1 MKILMKKRSLVPLVG
16 LAMSFALP
24 TFAEEQNT
32 VDPEVRQ
39 QIEAVMMRF
48 DEAYN
53 KNDAAAVAAL
63 FTQHAVQVW
72 TWVSGAGATASGQEA
87 IERRYR
93 VHFPKPGNFSAK
105 LLQVYA
111 IDKDIE
117 NEICAISEIYHVYLK
132 RKGYSVRIYVREGD
146 TWKIRMEYAN

>member
-1 MKILMKKRSLVPLVG
+1 MKMRLVALVG
-16 LAMSFALP
+16 LAIGFAVP
-24 TFAEEQNT
+24 TFAQEQNT

-48 DEAYN
+48 DDAFN
-53 KNDAAAVAAL
+53 KSDAAAVAAL
-63 FTQHAVQVW
+63 FTEHAVQVL
-72 TWVSGAGATASGQEA
+72 TWIWGAGATASGQEA
-87 IERRYR
+87 IERRFR
-93 VHFPKPGNFSAK
+93 VQFPAPGKLSHK

-117 NEICAISEIYHVYLK
+117 NEICAISEFYHAYFQ
-132 RKGYSVRIYVREGD
+132 RKGYAVRIYVREGD

>member
-1 MKILMKKRSLVPLVG
+1 MKTRLLLTLISLAVSPVVS
-16 LAMSFALP
+16 AIAQ
-24 TFAEEQNT
+24 EQNA

-48 DEAYN
+48 DDAFN
-53 KNDAAAVAAL
+53 KSDAAAVAAL
-63 FTQHAVQVW
+63 FTEHAVQVL
-72 TWVSGAGATASGQEA
+72 TWIWGAGATASGQEA
-87 IERRYR
+87 IERRFR
-93 VHFPKPGNFSAK
+93 VQFPAPGKLSHK

-117 NEICAISEIYHVYLK
+117 NEICAISEFYHAYFQ
-132 RKGYSVRIYVREGD
+132 RKGYDVRIWVREGD